1 MCEITRWNGWII
13 FCYSL
18 FMVFGYPLMSNSPIY
33 YSLLT
38 GINYYQH
45 IPEKITIGYIPLSW
59 WGL

>member
-1 MCEITRWNGWII
+1 MKLPDETDE
-13 FCYSL
+13 L
-18 FMVFGYPLMSNSPIY
+18 FFAIHYLWYFGYPLMSKNPIY

-45 IPEKITIGYIPLSW
+45 IPEKITIGYIPLSC